1 MAVHGLTVIL
11 TLYSSFILLVD
22 QVLNKYRA
30 RTTVDMAGQM
40 EPKKKKRVTT
50 TFSFTERA
58 DQILSQVADHYGL
71 SKTAWIEMTLREEA
85 RKLGLE

>member
-1 MAVHGLTVIL
+1 MA
-11 TLYSSFILLVD
+11 
-22 QVLNKYRA
+22 R
-30 RTTVDMAGQM
+30 QM